1 MAYIR
6 DDKGLMGVKA
16 KMPQALQPCPLAHLL
31 SRASSALWSVCFAN
45 TTACKLDL
53 RQSSPEINK
62 HKSKHDYYPTIEK
75 MTGNKQTERTVRTML
90 TPSASRKARSSPL
103 ATAASSF
110 RRASTSNARSEMN
123 ITQNNLVGI
132 SIGEIT
138 EYGFNLLTSDARNMM
153 KHAHDLTC
161 EVGAASEKKKVRG
174 GRTKSAG
181 SFAPQGSGCLVFVQ
195 KPLRQLDLQLLCV
208 SNRLNPQLT
217 QVT

>member
-1 MAYIR
+1 
-6 DDKGLMGVKA
+6 MGVKA

-161 EVGAASEKKKVRG
+161 EVGAASEKKKSQRRSHKIRRKLCTTRVWMPG
-174 GRTKSAG
+174 LCPKATSATG
-181 SFAPQGSGCLVFVQ
+181 SSAALCKQSPQSPIDTG
-195 KPLRQLDLQLLCV
+195 D
-208 SNRLNPQLT
+208 
-217 QVT
+217 VTRI